1 MFNSL
6 TKVTIIEYLINEID
20 CLIPV
25 EDVYEKYCNV
35 LYKISDLNFNLTYT
49 SYKQKF
55 IMKITSMT
63 KKDILE
69 FCKKEGFVVSIN
81 LVELVLKRKLSKDD
95 YDLNY
100 ERD

>member
-1 MFNSL
+1 
-6 TKVTIIEYLINEID
+6 
-20 CLIPV
+20 
-25 EDVYEKYCNV
+25 
-35 LYKISDLNFNLTYT
+35 
-49 SYKQKF
+49 
-55 IMKITSMT
+55 MKITSMT

-81 LVELVLKRKLSKDD
+81 LVELVLKRKLSEED